1 MSRSE
6 VKLGVTSLLN
16 MKKIGWETPW
26 GEIKIASLLL
36 HVSRNTSGQPAVF
49 YQSCMLFAFVI
60 MYKAI
65 ESYITIASFFGITT
79 EIIDFIHLIQ
89 VVRFG
94 PHSSQ

>member
-1 MSRSE
+1 MSRFE
-6 VKLGVTSLLN
+6 VKTWCNVSFEYE
-16 MKKIGWETPW
+16 KIEWETPW